1 MKLEERIR
9 NCIGQR
15 HDNVILRS
23 EVADLGSASQ
33 VTHVLKL
40 LQEDGELLR
49 LSKGV
54 YLSLIHI

>member
-40 LQEDGELLR
+40 LQEDGEL
-49 LSKGV
+49 
-54 YLSLIHI
+54 SLIHISEPTRPY